1 MSWSTRRLT
10 GSDADAYRTLRIDG
24 LRNSPASFGSSLA
37 EEIDKPAAS
46 WVERLE
52 KGYIF
57 GLFGA
62 DALVGTAGF
71 YREAMQKSTHRG
83 HLVGVYL
90 RPDARGRGGADLLIA
105 AVIAEARNHVLQ
117 LHLAVTQHN
126 GTARRLYERHG
137 FVTYGED
144 PRGLLVDG
152 VFYDD
157 YLMVL
162 RLDEGS
168 GK

>member
-1 MSWSTRRLT
+1 MNWSTRRLRAQ
-10 GSDADAYRTLRIDG
+10 DAEAYRRLRIEG
-24 LRNSPASFGSSLA
+24 LGNSPASFGSSLA
-37 EEIDKPAAS
+37 EEIAKPAEA
-46 WVERLE
+46 WVDRLD
-52 KGYIF
+52 KGFIF
-57 GLFGA
+57 GLFDA
-62 DALVGTAGF
+62 DTLVGTAGF
-71 YREAMQKSTHRG
+71 YREAMQKSAHRG

-90 RPDARGRGGADLLIA
+90 SPGSRGRGGADLLIA

-117 LHLAVTQHN
+117 LHLAVTQDN
-126 GTARRLYERHG
+126 PRARRLYERQG
-137 FVTYGED
+137 FVIYGED
-144 PRGLLVDG
+144 PRGLKVDG

>member
-1 MSWSTRRLT
+1 MSWTARRLLA
-10 GSDADAYRTLRIDG
+10 ADAEAYRSIRIEG
-24 LRNSPASFGSSLA
+24 LQNSPASFGSSLA
-37 EEIDKPAAS
+37 EEGEQS
-46 WVERLE
+46 LEFFQGRLE
-52 KGYIF
+52 RSFLF
-57 GLFGA
+57 GLFNA
-62 DALVGTAGF
+62 ERLVGTAGF
-71 YREAMQKSTHRG
+71 FRETNAKSAHRG

-90 RPDARGRGGADLLIA
+90 KPEARGKGGADLLVA
-105 AVIAEARNHVLQ
+105 AVVNEARNHVLQ
-117 LHLAVTQHN
+117 LHLAVTQDN
-126 GTARRLYERHG
+126 PTARRLYERHG

-144 PRGLLVDG
+144 PRGLRVDG